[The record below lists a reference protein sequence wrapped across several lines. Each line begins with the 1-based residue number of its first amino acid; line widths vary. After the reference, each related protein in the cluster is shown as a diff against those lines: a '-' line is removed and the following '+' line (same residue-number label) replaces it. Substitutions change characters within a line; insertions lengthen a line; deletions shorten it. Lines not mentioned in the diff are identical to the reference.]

1 MDIAFLV
8 LLCHAVLV
16 DDGPCLYTLCCF
28 TRLVGLAGINV

>member
-1 MDIAFLV
+1 MDIAFLG

-16 DDGPCLYTLCCF
+16 DDGTCLYTLRCF